1 MDLNNKLEEI
11 EKLLKEYN
19 EEAEKIGE
27 GKAVSAKQFVL
38 VVKKEHEKMLELW
51 ESSERCW

>member
-1 MDLNNKLEEI
+1 MDLNNKLTEI
-11 EKLLKEYN
+11 ERLLKEYN

-27 GKAVSAKQFVL
+27 GKALSAKQFVL